1 MRNALSSEWLLA
13 KYRRAGYVTCVITVL
28 AVAVLGVMLPFSLSQ
43 LLSDELV
50 TADTAAFAP
59 SSMPTMLAVQ
69 SSGFLATVML
79 VFGVIMVAAEFQ
91 WGSWGMRFMQGP
103 SRWNVLGAKF
113 TVVAVWAVISGM
125 IALVVATLLA
135 WLIVAVNGG
144 EGDTGIL
151 RNIVL
156 VVIALVCLVS
166 FAWLGS
172 ALALLFRGVTW
183 ALVVGI
189 AWLTV
194 VETVVVSLGRYL
206 VGEVSWLPD
215 AVFDALPLQAA
226 KSAVG
231 NAFVG
236 GSYAVAFASLGTLL
250 AWAVVLSTLGSL
262 RLVSSDVV

>member
-13 KYRRAGYVTCVITVL
+13 KYRRAGYITCAITVL
-28 AVAVLGVMLPFSLSQ
+28 VVAVLGVMLPFSLSQ
-43 LLSDELV
+43 LLSDEMV

-59 SSMPTMLAVQ
+59 SSMPTMLAVH

-113 TVVAVWAVISGM
+113 TVVAAWALISGV

-144 EGDTGIL
+144 EGDSGIL
-151 RNIVL
+151 ENIAL
-156 VVIALVCLVS
+156 VTIALVCLVS

-183 ALVVGI
+183 ALVIGI
-189 AWLTV
+189 AWLAI
-194 VETVVVSLGRYL
+194 VETVVVSLGRFL
-206 VGEVSWLPD
+206 AERFEWLPSS
-215 AVFDALPLQAA
+215 VFNALPLQAA
-226 KSAVG
+226 KSAVS
-231 NAFVG
+231 NAISGENYVL
-236 GSYAVAFASLGTLL
+236 AFASLGTVLV
-250 AWAVVLSTLGSL
+250 WAIVLSTLGSL
-262 RLVSSDVV
+262 RLVSSDV